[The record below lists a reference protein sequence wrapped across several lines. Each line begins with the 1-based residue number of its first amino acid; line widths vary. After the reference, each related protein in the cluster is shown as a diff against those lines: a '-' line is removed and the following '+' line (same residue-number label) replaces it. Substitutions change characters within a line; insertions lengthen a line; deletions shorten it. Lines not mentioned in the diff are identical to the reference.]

1 MSNRK
6 IQSMDQ
12 GIRDSSTRVSFRV
25 FFEQNLK
32 IMCIKMILA
41 TVLHPKQ
48 RSSPSWWTEQPAV
61 TRKPRRNKV
70 WLWYRQS
77 ISTIPEDRSGPYV
90 PEAESIIFQCINF
103 RVFPLMKYWPSLTLN
118 NILCLFQNHWGT
130 YKSDYLREQPH

>member
-12 GIRDSSTRVSFRV
+12 GIRDSSTRVLSGSFSG
-25 FFEQNLK
+25 K
-32 IMCIKMILA
+32 IIKMILVA
-41 TVLHPKQ
+41 VLHPKR
-48 RSSPSWWTEQPAV
+48 RSSPSWWTKQSAV

-77 ISTIPEDRSGPYV
+77 ISRIPEDRSGPYV